1 MIVLIFTAFCKNIN
15 FEAAVSF
22 FLAFYKISIFTPVR
36 TVVID
41 LLRFVAESGKSNEVF
56 LRFLESAQYFL
67 LL

>member
-1 MIVLIFTAFCKNIN
+1 MIVLIFNAFCKNIN

-22 FLAFYKISIFTPVR
+22 FLTFYKISIFTHVH

-41 LLRFVAESGKSNEVF
+41 LLRSVAESGESNEVF
-56 LRFLESAQYFL
+56 FRFLESAQYFL